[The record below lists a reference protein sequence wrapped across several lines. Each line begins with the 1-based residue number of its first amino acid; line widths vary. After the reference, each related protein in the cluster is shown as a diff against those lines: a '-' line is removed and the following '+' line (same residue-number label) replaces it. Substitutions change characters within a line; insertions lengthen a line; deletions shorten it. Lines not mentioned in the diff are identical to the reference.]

1 MKKFFAVLLVLV
13 LALAMAAC
21 GGDAVEEADV
31 VVEEEVAEESE
42 PADSAVTASTE
53 GTDITDEQVAA
64 IAGAYNEVAPVYNE
78 VYTLAET
85 NGWLADEL
93 TATELNAVGGTLGV
107 IGQALTEDISM
118 LEGADVDALPGAML
132 EFLPGLETVYERVS
146 VPYEG

>member
-13 LALAMAAC
+13 LGLAMVAC
-21 GGDAVEEADV
+21 GDDV
-31 VVEEEVAEESE
+31 VEESE

-64 IAGAYNEVAPVYNE
+64 LAGAYNEVAPVYNE
-78 VYTLAET
+78 VYTLAEA

-118 LEGADVDALPGAML
+118 LEGADIDALPGAML
-132 EFLPGLETVYERVS
+132 EFLPAIETVYERVS